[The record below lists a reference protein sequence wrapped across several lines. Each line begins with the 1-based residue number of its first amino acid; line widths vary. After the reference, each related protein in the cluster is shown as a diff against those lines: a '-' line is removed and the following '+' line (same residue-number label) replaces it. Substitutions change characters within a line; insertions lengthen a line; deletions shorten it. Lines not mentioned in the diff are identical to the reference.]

1 MRRQPPRLAERVLR
15 RLLPPG
21 TRGASILGDL
31 HEEFHAIRSPHL
43 AAVWYWAQAVR
54 VSLRYAPRT
63 ILITRKALV
72 MAHDLRG
79 DLRSALR
86 LFSRTPTTSVI
97 IVFTLATAIAA
108 ATIGFAFADFA
119 LFRGLPVDD
128 SSRVVSVFFSD
139 AHGSNPRAR
148 VSVPDFIDLRA
159 RAQSLER
166 VAVFRQASA
175 PLIVNGQSTTLSVT
189 YASADFFF
197 AMGQTRAAAG
207 RVFSAGDDAPD
218 APRVALVSHRYWQ
231 EAFSGR
237 ASAVGSD
244 LQIGPDHYTVVGV
257 VTPAIEFGNLAEI
270 DVWLPLVLTGAEPRD
285 ARNFR
290 LVARLREGVD
300 FERAATEA
308 ALIGNALAAEH
319 PETNTG
325 WRIRLIPISDLAGG
339 PGFWVVVA
347 LFLLSIALLIAIATA
362 NVSNL
367 VLVRTLA
374 RTRELAMRTAL
385 GAGRGRLV
393 RQLLVEGLA
402 LSVLSAVAALSLA
415 YGGLRLIISLSP
427 EAVFQQLQIDG
438 HELGFVAALTL
449 LCPLFFSLVPARM
462 LLRADT
468 RQVLSDGGRSVT
480 TSTRGRSALV
490 VAQVALAVIL
500 LVASGLALRSITSL
514 YARPTGIDAARI
526 LVFTLDFNDVL
537 YPNAAAASA
546 GARAVK
552 DALNGMSG
560 VDTVAIVD
568 ALPILGAESVAGF
581 SLEQRPLAPNEARP
595 MVIATGTTEGAPSA
609 FGLQMIA
616 GGWWHTSAGGSIVV
630 SRETA
635 MRFMGGVDA
644 AVGQSLNLWKGGEAS
659 VHRVVGIV
667 NDVVTGD
674 PTDWI
679 RPRVWLPL
687 AETARRVTYVVRAKR
702 DPAALTSDVRGLVAR
717 TTPAVPIER
726 LSTLPAA
733 LEQAASSDYVIVE
746 VLAGFAILALVLA
759 ATGIFGVVSFS
770 AAQRTAEFGTR
781 MALGASTLDVV
792 RLVARQSL
800 VFLAVGLALGL
811 AGGLAVAFSMRAML
825 FDLSPVDPMT
835 IAGVSGLLVL
845 VTIAA
850 TALPAWRAGRIDPIA
865 ALRSQ

>member
-1 MRRQPPRLAERVLR
+1 
-15 RLLPPG
+15 
-21 TRGASILGDL
+21 
-31 HEEFHAIRSPHL
+31 
-43 AAVWYWAQAVR
+43 
-54 VSLRYAPRT
+54 
-63 ILITRKALV
+63 
-72 MAHDLRG
+72 
-79 DLRSALR
+79 
-86 LFSRTPTTSVI
+86 
-97 IVFTLATAIAA
+97 
-108 ATIGFAFADFA
+108 
-119 LFRGLPVDD
+119 
-128 SSRVVSVFFSD
+128 
-139 AHGSNPRAR
+139 
-148 VSVPDFIDLRA
+148 
-159 RAQSLER
+159 
-166 VAVFRQASA
+166 
-175 PLIVNGQSTTLSVT
+175 
-189 YASADFFF
+189 
-197 AMGQTRAAAG
+197 
-207 RVFSAGDDAPD
+207 
-218 APRVALVSHRYWQ
+218 
-231 EAFSGR
+231 
-237 ASAVGSD
+237 
-244 LQIGPDHYTVVGV
+244 
-257 VTPAIEFGNLAEI
+257 
-270 DVWLPLVLTGAEPRD
+270 
-285 ARNFR
+285 
-290 LVARLREGVD
+290 
-300 FERAATEA
+300 
-308 ALIGNALAAEH
+308 
-319 PETNTG
+319 
-325 WRIRLIPISDLAGG
+325 
-339 PGFWVVVA
+339 
-347 LFLLSIALLIAIATA
+347 
-362 NVSNL
+362 
-367 VLVRTLA
+367 
-374 RTRELAMRTAL
+374 
-385 GAGRGRLV
+385 
-393 RQLLVEGLA
+393 
-402 LSVLSAVAALSLA
+402 
-415 YGGLRLIISLSP
+415 
-427 EAVFQQLQIDG
+427 
-438 HELGFVAALTL
+438 
-449 LCPLFFSLVPARM
+449 
-462 LLRADT
+462 
-468 RQVLSDGGRSVT
+468 
-480 TSTRGRSALV
+480 
-490 VAQVALAVIL
+490 
-500 LVASGLALRSITSL
+500 
-514 YARPTGIDAARI
+514 
-526 LVFTLDFNDVL
+526 
-537 YPNAAAASA
+537 
-546 GARAVK
+546 
-552 DALNGMSG
+552 
-560 VDTVAIVD
+560 
-568 ALPILGAESVAGF
+568 
-581 SLEQRPLAPNEARP
+581 